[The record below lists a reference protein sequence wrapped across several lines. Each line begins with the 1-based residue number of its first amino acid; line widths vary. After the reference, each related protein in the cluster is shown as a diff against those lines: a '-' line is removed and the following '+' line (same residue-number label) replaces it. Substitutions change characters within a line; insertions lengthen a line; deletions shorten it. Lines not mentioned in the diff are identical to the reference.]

1 MLKYAKVEAS
11 LYWTWQNDYPI
22 MSTDLKT
29 MYPSYYIT
37 RHQTDFMNSG
47 TQIVHSTSSDPEI
60 LVISGIHDNL
70 SQVLQLINMKKVPV
84 TVDIEGYDSKIID
97 MVTTT
102 ESNNWKVQKNITKS
116 KKGHTI
122 IQLQPESVNSLILN

>member
-1 MLKYAKVEAS
+1 
-11 LYWTWQNDYPI
+11 
-22 MSTDLKT
+22 
-29 MYPSYYIT
+29 
-37 RHQTDFMNSG
+37 
-47 TQIVHSTSSDPEI
+47 
-60 LVISGIHDNL
+60 
-70 SQVLQLINMKKVPV
+70 MKKVPM

-102 ESNNWKVQKNITKS
+102 ESNNWKVQKNIAKS